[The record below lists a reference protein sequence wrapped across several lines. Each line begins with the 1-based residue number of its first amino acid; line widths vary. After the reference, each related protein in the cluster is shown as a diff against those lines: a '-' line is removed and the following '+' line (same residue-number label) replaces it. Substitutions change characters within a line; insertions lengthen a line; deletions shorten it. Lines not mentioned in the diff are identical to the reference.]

1 MVELL
6 EEYARVHLDAK
17 NHLPFRTSTIPF
29 EILIKVSIH
38 TLRGDSYSVKKLMID
53 LPYSNMGIRKH
64 LSNLI
69 NVGWLTLSSDVK
81 DRRCKTLTASPQAIE
96 ALRARLLNERPAP
109 PPPNTG
115 RAASWHQG
123 LFSKDFDRSRPDGE
137 LPDHLTPVP

>member
-69 NVGWLTLSSDVK
+69 NVGWLILSSDVK

-96 ALRARLLNERPAP
+96 ALRALLLNERPVP
-109 PPPNTG
+109 PPPPEHWAG
-115 RAASWHQG
+115 G
-123 LFSKDFDRSRPDGE
+123 LLAPRPILEG
-137 LPDHLTPVP
+137 L